1 MIHSEARSTQQPML
15 STGKRAF
22 DVVVAASALLVTLP
36 LFLVLALAIVV
47 ESGLPVFYRGPRVG
61 RDGRAFRI
69 CKFRSMVVAADRVGA
84 AITTAGDR
92 RVTRVGRLLRRT
104 KLDELPQLLNVIG
117 GDMSLVGPRPEH
129 PDYVRLYSAEQR
141 RVLCVRPGIT
151 GAASVRYRNE
161 EQLLRGDDPE
171 ALYRSVIMPAKL
183 RLELEYLD
191 RRSFRADL
199 GLMLA
204 TLAAVTVS
212 HGAGTA
218 PRSR

>member
-1 MIHSEARSTQQPML
+1 MFLSEARSTQQPML

-22 DVVVAASALLVTLP
+22 DVVIATAALLVTLP
-36 LFLVLALAIVV
+36 LLLVLALAIVV
-47 ESGLPVFYRGPRVG
+47 ESGRPVLYRGPRVG
-61 RDGRAFRI
+61 RDGRAFHIR
-69 CKFRSMVVAADRVGA
+69 KFRSMVVAADRVGG

-104 KLDELPQLLNVIG
+104 KLDELPQLLNVIS

-141 RVLCVRPGIT
+141 RVLSVRPGIT

-161 EQLLRGDDPE
+161 EQLLRGEDPE

-183 RLELEYLD
+183 SLELEYLD
-191 RRSFRADL
+191 HRSFRADL
-199 GLMLA
+199 GLMLE

-212 HGAGTA
+212 HDAGTA